1 MHVRF
6 VASDAEHSLNVAWFD
21 LVGSLGIVVSVK
33 VENLLLSS
41 GLLLE
46 VLGVAS
52 AHPAATEE
60 AHTVFIVDCLSGL
73 E

>member
-1 MHVRF
+1 MHVGF

-21 LVGSLGIVVSVK
+21 LVGSLGIVVSIK
-33 VENLLLSS
+33 VEDLLLSS

-52 AHPAATEE
+52 AHPASTEE
-60 AHTVFIVDCLSGL
+60 THSVFVIDCLSGL